1 MPSPQRLHGE
11 PSPSQRRRLAKSMP
25 SLRQLVEPSARRKP
39 IQRNDS
45 VNPQMHFRQFPKKLQ
60 KNYTSASVNI
70 KKRFRTMLALNLDVI
85 DKDDSFVCL
94 FHIDLLRLNLVI
106 VLEGKDVE
114 AATEVVWK
122 LDGAFGTYLLL
133 VDDNTRNADEM
144 GSDFGSRDIA

>member
-1 MPSPQRLHGE
+1 M
-11 PSPSQRRRLAKSMP
+11 K
-25 SLRQLVEPSARRKP
+25 
-39 IQRNDS
+39 
-45 VNPQMHFRQFPKKLQ
+45 
-60 KNYTSASVNI
+60 
-70 KKRFRTMLALNLDVI
+70 ALNLEMI

-94 FHIDLLRLNLVI
+94 FHIDLLRLNLAI

-122 LDGAFGTYLLL
+122 LDGAFGTDLLL